1 MKFLRF
7 LFGVLIMPVIG
18 CLEIFLAIMFLCWAF
33 SGFGLIMI
41 AIDYTDHNHHFTWV
55 GYSLMVLDAIILI
68 LFLYEHVTNAYEKV
82 YKN

>member
-7 LFGVLIMPVIG
+7 LFEVLLMPVIG

-55 GYSLMVLDAIILI
+55 GYSLIVLDALI
-68 LFLYEHVTNAYEKV
+68 LLTLICEHIKNAYEKV